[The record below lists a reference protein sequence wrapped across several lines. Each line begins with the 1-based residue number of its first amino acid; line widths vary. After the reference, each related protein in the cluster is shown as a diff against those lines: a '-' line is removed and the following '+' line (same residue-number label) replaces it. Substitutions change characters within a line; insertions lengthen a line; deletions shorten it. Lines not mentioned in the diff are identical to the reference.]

1 MAQPLEVIYH
11 QPGILG
17 PSRIIMP
24 ATSPARPRR
33 SAAVRAALVGAT
45 RALDAAYPVPFG
57 EVLPDLLSEGLAAL
71 MAAGSSTATRS
82 SIASVYGAKPVIY
95 EG

>member
-1 MAQPLEVIYH
+1 
-11 QPGILG
+11 
-17 PSRIIMP
+17 MP
-24 ATSPARPRR
+24 VTSPARPRR

-45 RALDAAYPVPFG
+45 RALDAAYPVPFS
-57 EVLPDLLSEGLAAL
+57 EVLPDLLSDAVAAL

-82 SIASVYGAKPVIY
+82 SMASVYGAKPVIY